1 MWQIQLGNQRRTSNG
16 ITCLGCCYCCCCT
29 CPNKW
34 QKTGQKLCICSSL
47 LPVHNFVFPAL
58 FSCTFAAA
66 AVRVQSAICCG
77 CDLANCLQEKQKA
90 KTIQLSPNNPTT
102 ATMTTTTTA
111 TTTKARNRLW
121 PGAIYIARHFA
132 SSPCPDGAI
141 VSGCASDSGSCSDS
155 CRLLP
160 HASHYPAL
168 SALPLL
174 VCRSKVE
181 RSSNCLPGVFTA
193 ASGFFP
199 QLFDL

>member
-1 MWQIQLGNQRRTSNG
+1 MHMQFPPTS
-16 ITCLGCCYCCCCT
+16 
-29 CPNKW
+29 
-34 QKTGQKLCICSSL
+34 
-47 LPVHNFVFPAL
+47 VHNFVFSAL
-58 FSCTFAAA
+58 FSCTFPAAA

-102 ATMTTTTTA
+102 ATMTTTIA

-132 SSPCPDGAI
+132 SSPCLHWWGYC
-141 VSGCASDSGSCSDS
+141 VWLRFWFWLLQ
-155 CRLLP
+155 RLLQ
-160 HASHYPAL
+160 AAATRRTLFYPL
-168 SALPLL
+168 SSNL

-199 QLFDL
+199 QLFDLWLSWTSK